1 MLFQLKD
8 VENEFK
14 RVEDLFQSEVPE
26 SKTMPEAEN
35 GGYKA
40 MLKAYMDI
48 EETAF
53 EVLYDEQVS
62 EYQATPQDFHLYG
75 DDSRVDWG
83 DTYERLQ
90 AIQ

>member
-1 MLFQLKD
+1 MLLTNQEI
-8 VENEFK
+8 ENEFK

-48 EETAF
+48 EATAF
-53 EVLYDEQVS
+53 EVLYDEQLS
-62 EYQATPQDFHLYG
+62 EYQANPDEYHLEW

-83 DTYERLQ
+83 ETYQRLE
-90 AIQ
+90 ALK

>member
-1 MLFQLKD
+1 MLFQIKD
-8 VENEFK
+8 VANEFK

-26 SKTMPEAEN
+26 SETKPEANN

-40 MLKAYMDI
+40 MLKGYMNI

-53 EVLYDEQVS
+53 EVLYDEEAEQYRTNS
-62 EYQATPQDFHLYG
+62 QAYHLPY